1 MLILHANGTNRD
13 HDAALACELAGG
25 TPEIVHINQLLSGE
39 KRFRDYNMLVIPGG
53 FSYGDD
59 LGAGVL
65 WGMDLRER
73 FEGRLQQFVENGRP
87 VLGICNGFQVLVKS
101 GLLQIGDSNQAS
113 AISQRPI
120 TLTYNESEQFECR
133 WVYLEP
139 NPNSASLFT
148 KGLSEP
154 IYCPVAHGEGR
165 FSVKDESIAKMLV
178 EDNLIPLQYTNTPI
192 HQINNQQSTINNVDS
207 RPLRVQQLTV
217 GYPANPNGSVLD
229 IAALSNPAGNVMGL
243 MPHPENHI
251 FPWQHPRTHRGEA
264 GMDGLRLFA
273 NGIKHA

>member
-1 MLILHANGTNRD
+1 
-13 HDAALACELAGG
+13 ALACELAGG
-25 TPEIVHINQLLSGE
+25 EPEIVHINQLLKGE
-39 KRFRDYNMLVIPGG
+39 RRFRDYHMLVIPGG

-101 GLLQIGDSNQAS
+101 GLLQTGVSNQLS

-139 NPNSASLFT
+139 NPNSACLFT
-148 KGLSEP
+148 QGMNEP

-165 FSVKDESIAKMLV
+165 FSVQDEIVAEMLQT
-178 EDNLIPLQYTNTPI
+178 DNLIPLQYTNSPLHQSQI
-192 HQINNQQSTINNVDS
+192 HNQQS
-207 RPLRVQQLTV
+207 TV